1 MRQRK
6 PPGRSMT
13 GMGKP
18 GMPIEPRV
26 SSGQSRATM
35 TQSRAKLRLTI
46 AKAWRD
52 RRSDE

>member
-1 MRQRK
+1 MRQLT
-6 PPGRSMT
+6 PPGRPST
-13 GMGKP
+13 GVGKP

-35 TQSRAKLRLTI
+35 AQSSAKLRLTI

-52 RRSDE
+52 SRSDE